1 MTLSKRPHKQSADH
15 VLDSQASKSVEYRNL
30 KGYYMYAEKWASEHV
45 QDSG

>member
-1 MTLSKRPHKQSADH
+1 MTLSKRPDKQSAEH

-30 KGYYMYAEKWASEHV
+30 KGYYAEKWASEYV